1 MEDLEKS
8 YFLTKNPLYS
18 TKKTRIHKCLLGISH
33 QAVVKYIHSLVAKT
47 SPTGRGLACMTE

>member
-1 MEDLEKS
+1 MI
-8 YFLTKNPLYS
+8 
-18 TKKTRIHKCLLGISH
+18 RIHTYLLGISH